1 MPIFKRFK
9 IDRYK
14 EVMINQSTG
23 LIPDG
28 GFSTYTFDNESNG
41 DFVGIVKDIRL
52 IGEVTEITLDSG
64 RFSQNELNNTTQF
77 EFDQLVSNRT
87 IRITERPLGWV
98 EITKTRASFYY
109 EECSPTSF
117 VRKRPVSEHYY
128 DFLTFGFGT
137 SLLAGSGL
145 QDTDSQ
151 YSVGEAALRPVGTF
165 DPNIGNNMGVFGPG
179 FNQIDLQSYMRMVIN
194 STISQGQG
202 LIQNQQ
208 GEFRGVIGWS
218 PLDGEI
224 LRQIPLYLVNK
235 DEHFNNPNSET
246 ISSGKYG
253 RNRDVILEGFRA
265 SSYINADFSK
275 SIGVCLDTTI
285 PSTTTTVSTRTGGGT
300 GDQGGKSSGGSPG
313 GVIISVLDDGTYIP
327 PDRDKITN
335 LGPLVGR
342 GEDDQCLKIIH
353 DFPLSLKQRMFFSK
367 NSLPIGD
374 VYSEIMR
381 GDPSIGLPPVPKY
394 GYHLSRIMYFFM
406 ALLRGEIPF
415 ITSEIPDILDIPT
428 LPRGTIRKEINPE
441 SGCIELTYIGTP
453 VGDYVG
459 PRLVEPQ
466 DFEPDPDT
474 GEPVPLI
481 SQRSMSTGAPRR
493 QPLPGSTE
501 FGTLRKTVDWRN
513 RYFQGM
519 GSLVTGIERG
529 NRPTDINQYFE
540 LVEETVPIFFSAS
553 DQLWDGSTN
562 TTKFIYLANF
572 GGSRIIV
579 TDYRVRGNAN
589 FINVSLLDVLPLVI
603 NPGESVRFAVDY
615 VRTTEGLQQWKGKYD
630 PFPALGTNTYPYDY
644 IVMEYDVYAEIP
656 YLGYMPID
664 EIPET
669 SSGRNKGK
677 FSKSNRNKLFSV
689 LRVNNPAGKV
699 RVDKQNIEK

>member
-87 IRITERPLGWV
+87 IRITERTLGWV

-208 GEFRGVIGWS
+208 GEFRGVNGWS

-285 PSTTTTVSTRTGGGT
+285 LNTSASVNTTNVGGNLSTGLIFYVNDSSFTKDYGNETIKAVDEAILYNILDGPLDSNSPSYPKTPTVVSKYSYSENSIAAVKPLS
-300 GDQGGKSSGGSPG
+300 DKYKDDNFPPKIPDPDIVQPPYGSPFEPR
-313 GVIISVLDDGTYIP
+313 IIDKNFYSQNETTFQRPIDSLGIQATENSIIIIRTNQFRTIDDSPWKQKKSLNFNYDPVTSQTYSFYKQSDTPIYDTKKRIANFNSINSIPNDKSVAEYKERLIFI
-327 PDRDKITN
+327 KN
-335 LGPLVGR
+335 
-342 GEDDQCLKIIH
+342 EII
-353 DFPLSLKQRMFFSK
+353 KR
-367 NSLPIGD
+367 
-374 VYSEIMR
+374 
-381 GDPSIGLPPVPKY
+381 
-394 GYHLSRIMYFFM
+394 
-406 ALLRGEIPF
+406 
-415 ITSEIPDILDIPT
+415 
-428 LPRGTIRKEINPE
+428 RKEI
-441 SGCIELTYIGTP
+441 
-453 VGDYVG
+453 
-459 PRLVEPQ
+459 
-466 DFEPDPDT
+466 T
-474 GEPVPLI
+474 G
-481 SQRSMSTGAPRR
+481 
-493 QPLPGSTE
+493 
-501 FGTLRKTVDWRN
+501 
-513 RYFQGM
+513 
-519 GSLVTGIERG
+519 
-529 NRPTDINQYFE
+529 
-540 LVEETVPIFFSAS
+540 
-553 DQLWDGSTN
+553 
-562 TTKFIYLANF
+562 
-572 GGSRIIV
+572 
-579 TDYRVRGNAN
+579 
-589 FINVSLLDVLPLVI
+589 
-603 NPGESVRFAVDY
+603 
-615 VRTTEGLQQWKGKYD
+615 
-630 PFPALGTNTYPYDY
+630 
-644 IVMEYDVYAEIP
+644 
-656 YLGYMPID
+656 
-664 EIPET
+664 
-669 SSGRNKGK
+669 
-677 FSKSNRNKLFSV
+677 
-689 LRVNNPAGKV
+689 
-699 RVDKQNIEK
+699 